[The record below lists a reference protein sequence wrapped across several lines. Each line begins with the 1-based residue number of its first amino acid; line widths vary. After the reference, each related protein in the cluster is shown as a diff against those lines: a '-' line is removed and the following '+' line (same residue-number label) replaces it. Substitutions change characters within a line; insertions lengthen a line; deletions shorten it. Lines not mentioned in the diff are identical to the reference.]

1 MKLFSFALCI
11 VNNMKVQKPKEP
23 SVYPIIE
30 TERLLLRMF
39 RAEDLDA
46 VYHLFSDADV
56 QKYLSVENKR
66 TREQL
71 KVTLKNLVSRWD
83 ERGFGV
89 WCVTEKK
96 TGETAGYCGFQ
107 YFDNMP
113 EVEIMFAFLRNF
125 WGNGFATEAVKACLR
140 FWFEELT
147 LDEMFA
153 ATSPENIEAQHV
165 LEKIGM
171 RYVEQSA
178 HYRMELVTYSISRN
192 KYRADNCF
200 YKLTRL
206 DFSRM
211 FNSNSPNQTNSSP
224 SEPSKSAVYQLFQS

>member
-1 MKLFSFALCI
+1 MKTPI
-11 VNNMKVQKPKEP
+11 PKEK
-23 SVYPIIE
+23 SVYPLIE

-39 RAEDLDA
+39 RAEDLDT

-56 QKYLSVENKR
+56 QKHLSVENKR

-96 TGETAGYCGFQ
+96 TDEIVGYCGFQ
-107 YFDNMP
+107 YFDDMP
-113 EVEIMFAFLRNF
+113 EVEIIFAFLKNF
-125 WGNGFATEAVKACLR
+125 WGKGFATEAAKACLR
-140 FWFEELT
+140 YWFEELT
-147 LDEMFA
+147 SDEMFA
-153 ATSPENIEAQHV
+153 ATSPKNFASLRV

-171 RYVEQSA
+171 SYVGQSA
-178 HYRMELVTYSISRN
+178 HYRMELVTYSTSRS

-211 FNSNSPNQTNSSP
+211 FNLEFVNSN
-224 SEPSKSAVYQLFQS
+224 